1 VEELAGQGELAARTR
16 LQVRYLREW
25 LGGMAAAGYLEYD
38 PSTLQYAIPAEHVPV
53 LSFFGAA
60 FFDFST
66 NFGETYHQLLQAFR
80 DGGGVPQSRTAR
92 RSRRRSSGSPRPG
105 SSTCSCSSGCP
116 RCAKLERGTT
126 LCDVGCGQGRAVIK
140 LAQAF
145 PRSTF
150 VGYDVYEPAILAA
163 ESNAHAARVAD
174 RTLFEVRDAAEG
186 IGEVYDVIT
195 TFDIVHDS
203 VDPGALLDPV
213 VQGRRKSACAGAFGA
228 RLWLRDR
235 RERAFARPVP
245 GLRGGA
251 PVGDHE

>member
-16 LQVRYLREW
+16 LPGTSNTTLRRVRHSSRARSGPFL
-25 LGGMAAAGYLEYD
+25 LGGR
-38 PSTLQYAIPAEHVPV
+38 V
-53 LSFFGAA
+53 LRL
-60 FFDFST
+60 ST

-80 DGGGVPQSRTAR
+80 DGGGVPQEPYGEQVAASIERFTAPWFEHMLVQLWLPEMR
-92 RSRRRSSGSPRPG
+92 EARAGDDAVRCRLRPG
-105 SSTCSCSSGCP
+105 PGRDQARAGVP
-116 RCAKLERGTT
+116 T
-126 LCDVGCGQGRAVIK
+126 LDVCGLR
-140 LAQAF
+140 L
-145 PRSTF
+145 
-150 VGYDVYEPAILAA
+150 YEPAILAA

-213 VQGRRKSACAGAFGA
+213 VQGRRKSACAGGFGA

>member
-1 VEELAGQGELAARTR
+1 MLVQL
-16 LQVRYLREW
+16 W
-25 LGGMAAAGYLEYD
+25 LPEMPD
-38 PSTLQYAIPAEHVPV
+38 V
-53 LSFFGAA
+53 L
-60 FFDFST
+60 
-66 NFGETYHQLLQAFR
+66 
-80 DGGGVPQSRTAR
+80 
-92 RSRRRSSGSPRPG
+92 
-105 SSTCSCSSGCP
+105 
-116 RCAKLERGTT
+116 AKLERGTT

-186 IGEVYDVIT
+186 LGEVYDVIT